1 MKGFPTELEFRVLHA
16 MDINNNATG
25 VYKLNHPKSEKDV
38 INGDINN
45 AMWEK
50 TQGYNT
56 LVMSPPCQPF
66 TRNGKQKDTEDNRTK
81 VEKFCILSYVD
92 I

>member
-1 MKGFPTELEFRVLHA
+1 

-81 VEKFCILSYVD
+81 VEKFFILNSGDFYFFPYLKSS
-92 I
+92 